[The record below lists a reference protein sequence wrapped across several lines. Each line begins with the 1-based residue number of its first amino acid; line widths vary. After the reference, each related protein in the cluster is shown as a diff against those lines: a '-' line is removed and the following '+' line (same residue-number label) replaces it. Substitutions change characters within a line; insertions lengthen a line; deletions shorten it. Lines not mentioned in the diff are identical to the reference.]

1 MPKGSKPTDTM
12 MSRYRA
18 AQAQFARKYG
28 DLNET
33 VSNKEIEEEYN
44 IGPMAAKAV
53 RKAINT
59 RKKIGLERAKKE
71 PEYQKLQ
78 SLMSRYANAV
88 DKAQT
93 P

>member
-18 AQAQFARKYG
+18 AQAQFDRKYG
-28 DLNET
+28 ELDEP
-33 VSNKEIEEEYN
+33 VSNKEIEDDYN

-59 RKKIGLERAKKE
+59 RKQIGLERAKKE
-71 PEYQKLQ
+71 PEYQKLK
-78 SLMSRYANAV
+78 SLMNKYANAV
-88 DKAQT
+88 NRAQT